1 MTPDVDRITI
11 PIIRGGY
18 DVGRHRHR
26 PSATSAARPSRHCRF
41 MTMASDSTRV
51 PGMDS
56 TAPEELD
63 GETAPPV
70 APLSHLREPPT
81 TQRGART
88 RAALVK
94 AARKVFER
102 DGYLDTR
109 LTDIT
114 KEARCAAGSFY
125 TYFANKE
132 EVLAA
137 VLLEAQEDMMHP
149 GMGRVQGTDDPYAVL
164 EASNRAYLKAYQRN
178 AKLMALL
185 EQIAQVE
192 PEFREFRSRRADA
205 FIRRNA
211 RGIADLQARGVADP
225 ELDPMMASRAL
236 SGMVSGMAYNAFVPS
251 EEQEEGTPV
260 DFEELVS
267 MVTRLWAN
275 ALRFPVHH

>member
-1 MTPDVDRITI
+1 MD
-11 PIIRGGY
+11 
-18 DVGRHRHR
+18 
-26 PSATSAARPSRHCRF
+26 TSA
-41 MTMASDSTRV
+41 
-51 PGMDS
+51 PG
-56 TAPEELD
+56 EID
-63 GETAPPV
+63 GETAPPM
-70 APLSHLREPPT
+70 APLSQLREPPT

-114 KEARCAAGSFY
+114 KEARCASGSFY

-149 GMGRVQGTDDPYAVL
+149 GMGRVSGTDDPYAVL
-164 EASNRAYLKAYQRN
+164 EASNRAYLEAYKRN

-185 EQIAQVE
+185 EQVAQVE
-192 PEFREFRSRRADA
+192 PEFREFRTRRGNA

-211 RGIADLQARGVADP
+211 RGIADLQSRGVADR
-225 ELDPMMASRAL
+225 EVDPVMASRAL
-236 SGMVSGMAYNAFVPS
+236 SGMVSGMAYNAFVLCA
-251 EEQEEGTPV
+251 EQEEGTPV

-267 MVTRLWAN
+267 AVTRLWAN
-275 ALRFPVHH
+275 ALRFPGHH